1 MPRTPN
7 FDEANMLDK
16 PQVVADRPRLSAER
30 VAGIEEN
37 WRQELEAL
45 QAVDD
50 GVARVID
57 TLDRTGELANTLS
70 CSPPTTASCTA
81 NTAPRRRRC

>member
-1 MPRTPN
+1 MPRPPN

-37 WRQELEAL
+37 WRQELEAC
-45 QAVDD
+45 
-50 GVARVID
+50 R
-57 TLDRTGELANTLS
+57 RW
-70 CSPPTTASCTA
+70 TTAWPA
-81 NTAPRRRRC
+81 